1 MDLYMNHDRPFTDEE
16 LTAIRPSVRRRG
28 QREPV
33 AYITGTKGF
42 WTLELKVVPGVLVPR
57 PDTERLVEFAEQIEP
72 EEHCSVAYAGEAL
85 LDWPWLQSVQTSNCL
100 PQMSPTA
107 LECTHQNAVARV

>member
-33 AYITGTKGF
+33 AHHWHKSF

-57 PDTERLVEFAEQIEP
+57 PDTERLVE
-72 EEHCSVAYAGEAL
+72 V
-85 LDWPWLQSVQTSNCL
+85 
-100 PQMSPTA
+100 M
-107 LECTHQNAVARV
+107 